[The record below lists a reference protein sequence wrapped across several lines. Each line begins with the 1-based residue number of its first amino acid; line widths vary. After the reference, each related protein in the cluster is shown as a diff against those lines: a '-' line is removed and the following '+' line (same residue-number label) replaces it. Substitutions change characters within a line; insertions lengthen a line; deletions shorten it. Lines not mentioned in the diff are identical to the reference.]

1 MFARLGL
8 KLTLSALEQDAIE
21 LVIQI
26 NGKLRSKLSVSVT
39 ATTDEIEALAINDEQ
54 VKRFIEDKPIKKVI
68 VVPKKLI
75 NIVV

>member
-1 MFARLGL
+1 LA
-8 KLTLSALEQDAIE
+8 QDTME
-21 LVIQI
+21 LVVQI
-26 NGKLRSKLSVSVT
+26 NGKLRSKLSVLAT
-39 ATTDEIEALAINDEQ
+39 ASATEIEAIAMNDEQ